1 MLSIS
6 TLVLR
11 LLQITYWDFYRSL
24 GIKSV
29 AFSLTIKNVFFS
41 QQLYSH
47 NNRLVIFHI
56 PGNNT
61 FGTSDFADQHYLWS
75 WEGAFFL
82 PQWSEAW
89 NKWFNAVFSLFLAEE
104 ELNSKQRKKKRPR
117 FMNYFLKV
125 LHLPIQ
131 SSETATTNCL
141 KPGEIP

>member
-1 MLSIS
+1 MEITALFNHVSTDVVWFCIQKTYSAKLSIS

-11 LLQITYWDFYRSL
+11 FLQITYWDFYRSL

-56 PGNNT
+56 LEITLLEHQILQTNT
-61 FGTSDFADQHYLWS
+61 ICEA
-75 WEGAFFL
+75 ERVRFFL

-89 NKWFNAVFSLFLAEE
+89 NKWFNVVFSLFLAEE
-104 ELNSKQRKKKRPR
+104 ELNSKQLKK
-117 FMNYFLKV
+117 
-125 LHLPIQ
+125 
-131 SSETATTNCL
+131 ETS
-141 KPGEIP
+141 